1 MKKAMMKIKASLTNN
16 VGIKIIAVII
26 ATLIWL
32 TVVNISDPEKTIVI
46 YNIPITITHENAITD
61 MNMVYNVDRDAS
73 VNITVSGKRSIVS
86 RLSADDFKAT
96 ASLKELSKVN
106 SVPVEIVAKQNSIG
120 RKVTIEKQSIQT
132 LEIGVEEIKKQT
144 FSIQAEY
151 IGNVAEGYV
160 TGDYTL
166 SRNNVTV
173 EAPESIL
180 DRIDRVVAQCD
191 VDGETDDFT
200 KKSAIVLYDKHGRQV
215 KSNDITISAKTIKVS
230 VIVLKE
236 KEVPIVVNNISSPLS
251 GYHVEAVE
259 TKPENVILIGKKEQI
274 DGIESIIVADTI
286 DITDKAKDTLEK
298 IDIKKYLPEGVSVRG
313 DSLIEVRIQINKLV
327 TRKFT
332 IDTDDIVIEDLNRDY
347 EVTFSNKSV
356 SAQLQGED
364 KIMKNISSKDIRASI
379 DIKNYKEGT
388 ETVDVSV
395 VIPDGTVLLNNVTAK
410 VKIKKK
416 KK

>member
-86 RLSADDFKAT
+86 RLSTDDFKAT

-132 LEIGVEEIKKQT
+132 LEIGVEEMKKQT

-151 IGNVAEGYV
+151 IGNVAMGYV
-160 TGDYTL
+160 AGDYTL

-173 EAPESIL
+173 EAPESVL

-200 KKSAIVLYDKHGRQV
+200 RKSVLVLYDKHGKQV
-215 KSNDITISAKTIKVS
+215 KSNHITISAKSVKVS

-251 GYHVEAVE
+251 GYHMETVE
-259 TKPENVILIGKKEQI
+259 TKPENVILVGKKEQI

-286 DITDKAKDTLEK
+286 DITDKAKDTVEK

-313 DSLIEVRIQINKLV
+313 DSLIEVRIKINKLA

-379 DIKNYKEGT
+379 NLKDYKEGT

-395 VIPDGTVLLNNVTAK
+395 VVPDGTVLLNNVTAK

>member
-86 RLSADDFKAT
+86 RLSTDDFKAT

-132 LEIGVEEIKKQT
+132 LEIGVEEMKKQT

-151 IGNVAEGYV
+151 IGNVAMGYV
-160 TGDYTL
+160 AGDYTL

-173 EAPESIL
+173 EAPESVL

-200 KKSAIVLYDKHGRQV
+200 RKSVLVLYDKHGKQV
-215 KSNDITISAKTIKVS
+215 KSNHITISAKSVKVS

-251 GYHVEAVE
+251 GYHMETVE
-259 TKPENVILIGKKEQI
+259 TKPENVILVGKKEQI

-286 DITDKAKDTLEK
+286 DITDKAKDTVEK

-313 DSLIEVRIQINKLV
+313 DSLIEVRIKINKLA
-327 TRKFT
+327 TKKFT
-332 IDTDDIVIEDLNRDY
+332 IDADDIVIEGLNRDY
-347 EVTFSNKSV
+347 EVTFSNKSISV
-356 SAQLQGED
+356 ELQGED
-364 KIMKNISSKDIRASI
+364 EIVKKISSKDIRASI
-379 DIKNYKEGT
+379 NLKDYKEGT

-395 VIPDGTVLLNNVTAK
+395 VVPDGTVLLNNVTAK

>member
-86 RLSADDFKAT
+86 RLSTDDFKAT

-132 LEIGVEEIKKQT
+132 LEIGVEEMKKQT

-151 IGNVAEGYV
+151 IGNVAMGYV
-160 TGDYTL
+160 AGDYTL

-173 EAPESIL
+173 EAPESVL

-200 KKSAIVLYDKHGRQV
+200 RKSVLVLYDKHGRQV
-215 KSNDITISAKTIKVS
+215 KSNHITISAKSVKVS

-251 GYHVEAVE
+251 GYHMETVE
-259 TKPENVILIGKKEQI
+259 TKPENVILVGKKEQI

-286 DITDKAKDTLEK
+286 DITDKAKDTVEK

-313 DSLIEVRIQINKLV
+313 DSLIEVRIKINKLA
-327 TRKFT
+327 TKKFT
-332 IDTDDIVIEDLNRDY
+332 IDADDIVIEDLNRDY
-347 EVTFSNKSV
+347 EMTFSNKSISV
-356 SAQLQGED
+356 ELQGED
-364 KIMKNISSKDIRASI
+364 EIVKKISSKDIRASI
-379 DIKNYKEGT
+379 NLKDYKEGT
-388 ETVDVSV
+388 ETVEVSV
-395 VIPDGTVLLNNVTAK
+395 VVPDGTVLLNNVTAK